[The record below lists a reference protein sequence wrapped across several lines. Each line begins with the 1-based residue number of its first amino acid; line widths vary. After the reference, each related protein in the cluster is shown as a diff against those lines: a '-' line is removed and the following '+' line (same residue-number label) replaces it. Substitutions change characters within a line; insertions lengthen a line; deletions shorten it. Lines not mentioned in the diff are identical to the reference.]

1 MRSIKDFIVE
11 FWPSMIVLGV
21 ILYATLAS
29 NPVDI
34 DDMPPIPYLDKLIHA
49 IMMGGFTGAIAF
61 DITRHAPKAQRHVV
75 LTSSLMWRIFI
86 GIAIFGILDEIA
98 QATLT
103 DTRGAEVADFFA
115 DCAGSVVAVFTA
127 PAAIRKVLKMQ

>member
-34 DDMPPIPYLDKLIHA
+34 DDMPQIPHIDKLIHA

-61 DITRHAPKAQRHVV
+61 DITRHAPKSRRHTV
-75 LTSSLMWRIFI
+75 LTASLMWRIFI
-86 GIAIFGILDEIA
+86 GIAIFGMLDELA

-103 DTRGAEVADFFA
+103 DTRGAEVADFVA

-127 PAAIRKVLKMQ
+127 PAAIRKVLKIH